1 MAMSVMISVAASRD
15 PRKESAAVKQPMSAV
30 NGRAA
35 VEVEVRARP
44 GWSRCASAP
53 HAVEVAVFRPESR
66 YHRLVFTAPE
76 WDAFLSDVKAGL
88 YSVVEAT

>member
-1 MAMSVMISVAASRD
+1 MSVMIRVVAAED
-15 PRKESAAVKQPMSAV
+15 DGKGSAAVKRPMSDLNARPV
-30 NGRAA
+30 

-53 HAVEVAVFRPESR
+53 HAIEVAVFRPESR

-76 WDAFLSDVKAGL
+76 WDTFLADVRAGL
-88 YSVVEAT
+88 HDVGEAT

>member
-1 MAMSVMISVAASRD
+1 MSVMIRVFAAGD
-15 PRKESAAVKQPMSAV
+15 HRKDSTPVKQPVSDLNARAV
-30 NGRAA
+30 

-53 HAVEVAVFRPESR
+53 HAIEVAVFRPESR

-76 WDAFLSDVKAGL
+76 WDTFLADVKAGL
-88 YSVVEAT
+88 HNEVEAT

>member
-1 MAMSVMISVAASRD
+1 MSVMIRTIAAGDHRRD
-15 PRKESAAVKQPMSAV
+15 GAVKQPMSDLNARTV
-30 NGRAA
+30 

-44 GWSRCASAP
+44 EWSRCASAP

-76 WDAFLSDVKAGL
+76 WDIFLADVKTGV
-88 YSVVEAT
+88 YNVVEAT

>member
-1 MAMSVMISVAASRD
+1 MSVMIRVVAAED
-15 PRKESAAVKQPMSAV
+15 DRKNRAAVKQPMSDLNARPV
-30 NGRAA
+30 

-76 WDAFLSDVKAGL
+76 WDTFLTDVKAGL
-88 YSVVEAT
+88 HDVAEAT